1 MADRSTSGRFI
12 TFEGIDGAGKST
24 QGRRLARWLEQH
36 GVSVCLTRE
45 PGGSPGAEHIRNLLV
60 TGPSDR
66 WDPWCEALLLYAA
79 RRDHWIRLIEPALA
93 RGQWV
98 ICDRFTDST
107 FVYQGVAGGMCM
119 ALLQRLHDL
128 ALGPVRPD
136 VTVLLDLPVLRGLE
150 RVRDRAAGED
160 RFENRSRDYLD
171 RLRMGFLD
179 RARAEPDRIAV
190 IDASAAPGEIAIAV
204 VAELRARL
212 SVDSASWPTTAP

>member
-1 MADRSTSGRFI
+1 VADRNAPGRFI

-45 PGGSPGAEHIRNLLV
+45 PGGSPGAEQIRNLLV
-60 TGPSDR
+60 TGPAER

-98 ICDRFTDST
+98 ICDRFADST
-107 FVYQGVAGGMCM
+107 FVYQGSAGGMCM
-119 ALLQRLHDL
+119 AMLQRLHDL

-136 VTVLLDLPVLRGLE
+136 VTVLLDLPVPRGLE
-150 RVRDRAAGED
+150 RVRDRATGED
-160 RFENRSRDYLD
+160 RFENRARDYLD
-171 RLRMGFLD
+171 RLRKGFLD

-190 IDASAAPGEIAIAV
+190 IDASAAPGEIAHAV
-204 VAELRARL
+204 LDELRARL
-212 SVDSASWPTTAP
+212 PRDTASWPTTAP